1 MSSDNKLKRVLTMLD
16 RKIAVQLKKILLH
29 REFIQL
35 QASWAGIQYLAAQVE
50 KNNQVKVKLLNVSW
64 AQIRKDLARS
74 ANIEQSNLFAKLY
87 EQEFGIAG
95 GEPFSLLLA
104 DYEFD
109 FSHVSNP
116 YSYQDLVALRTI
128 AAIAAASFVIFVSSV
143 SATNFGVNDYAHM
156 SGVSALNVSLNVRDQ
171 RQWQAFRQS
180 EEARF
185 VCLLL
190 PKVLLNSH
198 YETNVQ
204 LSRAY
209 YPHDISIWG
218 SAIYTYAASF
228 MMSFSQTKWFL
239 DAIGTP
245 NLNVPS
251 LAGMARGLSA
261 PSFEVLGEVAPEK
274 LLTEVM
280 LTNDQEV
287 ALNVEGFTVLNE
299 LPQTGYAS
307 FVTSPTVKQ
316 VAQTPDG
323 VSAEQLACYVPY
335 LLCVC
340 RFAHFLKI
348 IGRNKLGRYHN
359 VKDCEYDLQTWLNS
373 YVASNTDIS
382 TQMKLRFPLNAGSV
396 KVILQKG
403 SQEHY
408 VCIMQLR
415 PQVRTNQT
423 SATIMLKT
431 ALAQVV

>member
-1 MSSDNKLKRVLTMLD
+1 MSSDNKLTRMITMLD
-16 RKIAVQLKKILLH
+16 SEITGQLEKIMTH
-29 REFIQL
+29 DDFTRL
-35 QASWAGIQYLAAQVE
+35 QASWAGLQYLATQVE
-50 KNNQVKVKLLNVSW
+50 KNKNVKVKLLDVSW
-64 AQIRKDLARS
+64 AQLRKDLARS
-74 ANIEQSNLFAKLY
+74 ANIEQSNLYAKLY

-104 DYEFD
+104 DYYFD

-116 YSYQDLVALRTI
+116 QSYQDLVALRTI

-143 SATNFGVNDYAHM
+143 SATTFGINDYSQM

-171 RQWQAFRQS
+171 QQWQAFRQS
-180 EEARF
+180 EVARF

-198 YETNVQ
+198 YHDNVQ

-209 YPHDISIWG
+209 YSHEINIWG
-218 SAIYTYAASF
+218 NAIYSYAANF
-228 MMSFSQTKWFL
+228 MMSFAQTQWFL
-239 DAIGTP
+239 DAVGIP

-251 LAGMARGLSA
+251 LAGMARDLTA
-261 PSFEVLGEVAPEK
+261 PTFTYLGNAAAEK
-274 LLTEVM
+274 LLTEVL
-280 LTNDQEV
+280 LTNEQEM
-287 ALNVEGFTVLNE
+287 ALNAEGFSVLSD
-299 LPQTGYAS
+299 LPQTGQAS
-307 FVTSPTVKQ
+307 VINNPAIKQ
-316 VAQTPDG
+316 VGQHYDAI
-323 VSAEQLACYVPY
+323 SAEQLACYVPY

-348 IGRNKLGRYHN
+348 IGRNKLGKYQN
-359 VKDCEYDLQTWLNS
+359 VKECEYDLQTWLNA

-382 TQMKLRFPLNAGSV
+382 TQMKLRFPLNAGTV

-408 VCIMQLR
+408 ICVMQLR

-431 ALAQVV
+431 AIAQVV

>member
-1 MSSDNKLKRVLTMLD
+1 MTSKNKLKIVLTMLD
-16 RKIAVQLKKILLH
+16 SNIA
-29 REFIQL
+29 EQL
-35 QASWAGIQYLAAQVE
+35 QKIMGNHEFMQLRASWAGIQYLATQVE
-50 KNNQVKVKLLNVSW
+50 KNKQVKVKLLDVSW
-64 AQIRKDLARS
+64 SQLRKDLARS

-104 DYEFD
+104 DYELD
-109 FSHVSNP
+109 FSHVSNA

-128 AAIAAASFVIFVSSV
+128 AEISAASFIVFASSI

-198 YETNVQ
+198 YEKNVQ

-209 YPHDISIWG
+209 FPHDISIW
-218 SAIYTYAASF
+218 SNAIYTYAASF
-228 MMSFSQTKWFL
+228 MASFSQTQWFL
-239 DAIGTP
+239 DAVGTP

-251 LAGMARGLSA
+251 LAGLARDLSA
-261 PSFEVLGEVAPEK
+261 PSFEILGNTAPEK
-274 LLTEVM
+274 IVTEVLLTSE
-280 LTNDQEV
+280 QEI
-287 ALNVEGFTVLNE
+287 ALNTEGCTVLNN
-299 LPQTGYAS
+299 LPLTGQAS
-307 FVTSPTVKQ
+307 IATSPTVKQ
-316 VAQTPDG
+316 VTQNANA

-348 IGRNKLGRYHN
+348 MGRDKLGRYHN
-359 VKDCEYDLQTWLNS
+359 VKDCEYDLQQWLNA

-382 TQMKLRFPLNAGSV
+382 THMKLRFPLNAGTV

-408 VCIMQLR
+408 ICVMQLR

-431 ALAQVV
+431 AIGQIN